1 MRINRDRSLTDVALT
16 ITHLLEKNLVITYDA
31 EENPFWELYIY
42 TRLKRQKGD
51 GYDGGAEGVFGAGDG
66 R

>member
-1 MRINRDRSLTDVALT
+1 VVLT

-31 EENPFWELYIY
+31 EENPFGNCIFIRGWRGKKEQI
-42 TRLKRQKGD
+42 GD
-51 GYDGGAEGVFGAGDG
+51 SGYDGGAEGVFGAGDG